1 MGGLVISKLCT
12 QGGSETI
19 NKMLLKR
26 EEEISETKSS
36 LNVLGAQSK
45 IDFEGGMYGRPG
57 AML

>member
-1 MGGLVISKLCT
+1 
-12 QGGSETI
+12 
-19 NKMLLKR
+19 MLLKR